1 VALFRRKKWLFVVAI
16 LSLCSIATYVTGH
29 ILVSSSAEESIRRA
43 QRSFAVG
50 QPAEARQQLKW
61 LLWFAPDHAAANFLI
76 GQCFLEQK
84 NYDSAIRHFE
94 LIEASEPEFKTSQ
107 QMLAGC
113 FLNVNQLENAEIVL
127 RSILKASPES
137 LAVRRELAVL
147 LRGQMRSDE
156 AIQVLLESIDQQS
169 ELPTMDRLAV
179 LRDLLTAQFLAP
191 LAEQCVESLENAH
204 ALHPGQKTVMAALAA
219 CLLDLGRETEA
230 ELLIDQL
237 SITPQSAT
245 TANVLRIRCL
255 IAKAKYAEAR
265 KLSARLD
272 EEIASNSNTYQRRK
286 FYILKSRLQEL
297 ASDYEAAGQLL
308 ERAASIAPLDRA
320 SAIRYARLL
329 QRAGRTDLSS
339 ELFAAVHRRAE
350 AELALWHLSG
360 RVRDKMPTRD
370 ECDRISR
377 LFDTL
382 DMATQS
388 AEWRRMAEAIE
399 SISDNHADFGFRT
412 SQ

>member
-1 VALFRRKKWLFVVAI
+1 MARFPRKQWLFVVAI
-16 LSLCSIATYVTGH
+16 LCLFSIATYVTGH
-29 ILVSSSAEESIRRA
+29 ILVARSAEESLRRA
-43 QRSFAVG
+43 QRSFAIG

-61 LLWFAPDHAAANFLI
+61 LLWFAPDHAAANFLV

-94 LIEASEPEFKTSQ
+94 LIEASEPEFKASQ
-107 QMLAGC
+107 QMLSGC
-113 FLNVNQLENAEIVL
+113 FLNDNQLENAEIVL

-147 LRGQMRSDE
+147 LLGQMRSDE
-156 AIQVLLESIDQQS
+156 AIQVLVEAIDQKS
-169 ELPTMDRLAV
+169 ELLMMDRLAV

-191 LAEQCVESLENAH
+191 LAEQCIESLQNAH
-204 ALHPGQKTVMAALAA
+204 ARHPGQKTVMAALAG

-237 SITPQSAT
+237 SLAPQSAT
-245 TANVLRIRCL
+245 TANVVRIRFL
-255 IAKAKYAEAR
+255 IAKAKYSEAR
-265 KLSARLD
+265 KLSAQLD
-272 EEIASNSNTYQRRK
+272 EEIASISNTYQRRK
-286 FYILKSRLQEL
+286 FYILTSRLHEF
-297 ASDYEAAGQLL
+297 AADYEAAGQLL
-308 ERAASIAPLDRA
+308 ERAESIAPLDRA

-329 QRAGRTDLSS
+329 QRAGKTDLSS
-339 ELFAAVHRRAE
+339 ELFAAVHRRAVSG
-350 AELALWHLSG
+350 LALWHLSG
-360 RVRDKMPTRD
+360 KVRDRLPTRD

-388 AEWRRMAEAIE
+388 AEWRRMAEGIE
-399 SISDNHADFGFRT
+399 SISDSHADFGFRT